1 MKKNELSLSLEQQK
15 LNSDRKRKSEILHM
29 AFNHDP
35 VADVINPLKFV
46 FGFSY
51 YGETTQENV
60 KFLVYGLS
68 DEEIIELQKRH
79 PTAEI
84 EKSPTDLTHITDTVL
99 EINKHDILMPIYY
112 YYQLVNTLGH
122 FIRKNPRNNR
132 LGDYLCMVL
141 SVLLNKQVNL
151 LSAFVSDPKSNLE
164 DYYLK

>member
-29 AFNHDP
+29 VFNHDP
-35 VADVINPLKFV
+35 IADVINPLKFV

-51 YGETTQENV
+51 YDVSPEENV

-68 DEEIIELQKRH
+68 DEEIIELRKSH

-84 EKSPTDLTHITDTVL
+84 EKSVTDLVHITDTVL

-112 YYQLVNTLGH
+112 YYQLVSAMGY
-122 FIRKNPRNNR
+122 FIRKNPRNKR
-132 LGDYLCMVL
+132 IGDYLCMVL
-141 SVLLNKQVNL
+141 SGLLNKQVSL
-151 LSAFVSDPKSNLE
+151 LSAFVTDPKSNLE
-164 DYYLK
+164 DYDLK